1 MLDRHIKI
9 FYSAEFTF
17 SNFYFLI
24 TNIFFSY
31 FFGLS
36 QRAQTILILTI
47 FTFICEKFCFS

>member
-36 QRAQTILILTI
+36 RRAQTILILTI